1 MEMAVRIL
9 QGLASA
15 AVLMFAAVPVAQAA
29 PAPTVQSSQAAIRT
43 DVRKLIEQIAAL
55 PPDNRSAERQQALFD
70 QLIAKGPDAVP
81 TIIALMD
88 DRRRLAVPAIS
99 LVNKS
104 PDAFEG
110 MRHYGPALMVDALS
124 AVLNQITGEHFGFIY
139 NGASDAERRA
149 TVTAWRQY
157 LRSQPSPRV

>member
-1 MEMAVRIL
+1 MRISQSL
-9 QGLASA
+9 VLA
-15 AVLMFAAVPVAQAA
+15 AVLTLAAVPFVQAA
-29 PAPTVQSSQAAIRT
+29 PAPIRQPSQAAIKT

-55 PPDNRSAERQQALFD
+55 PRDNRSAERQQALFD

-110 MRHYGPALMVDALS
+110 MRHYGPELMVDALA

-149 TVTAWRQY
+149 TVTAWRKY
-157 LRSQPSPRV
+157 LQSQPSPRA

>member
-1 MEMAVRIL
+1 MIVRIL
-9 QGLASA
+9 QGLVLA
-15 AVLMFAAVPVAQAA
+15 AVLMLTAVPSAQAA
-29 PAPTVQSSQAAIRT
+29 PPAIRHPSQEAIRT

-55 PPDNRSAERQQALFD
+55 PRDNRSAERQQALFD
-70 QLIAKGPDAVP
+70 QLIAEGPEAVP

-110 MRHYGPALMVDALS
+110 MRHYGPELMVDALA

-149 TVTAWRQY
+149 TVTAWRKY
-157 LRSQPSPRV
+157 LQSHPSPRA